1 MKSKPEAGISPT
13 ISVILLIFLTVV
25 LVGGAA
31 LIFFGF
37 ADNLTE
43 ANQAFIT
50 AEATD
55 NSTNP
60 LVLRVWDIGDGTEL
74 KDLIVSVNTPDGI
87 SIGTPSQRTNA
98 FFAGETIPIEFDD
111 SFPKGSYLVT
121 VTGEF
126 ADGAKQVLY
135 TKIMELGAD
144 GQKIQEVS
152 TEKLFLLADYA
163 YWKPNKIYL
172 TDATPYK
179 NIANISYWT
188 LDLGYLG
195 VDIQVLSNPADD
207 YSYTYPPEAFNGTS
221 QTFVITY
228 TAYYTDGRSKTT
240 VQKEVQLYVSEQ
252 EDELGEY
259 VGNYKI
265 GGESLQGAGD
275 STHHIPLIGI
285 TSTEVWREDI
295 LGRYIIVDGQNRPA
309 LQINLNTPKE
319 GASSVTITCDTEFR
333 VGSFAYFASG
343 ETYDGNFSTFYLNT
357 ANKTAINVT
366 LKVFDVNNTKL
377 AEQTTVITIRE

>member
-43 ANQAFIT
+43 ANQTFIT

>member
-43 ANQAFIT
+43 ANQTFIT

-172 TDATPYK
+172 TGATPYK